1 MRRAL
6 QLAKQ
11 GLGVVSPNPMV
22 GCLVVH
28 ESKIIAEGYHR
39 VYGGAHAEVEAINKV
54 EDKEILKKS
63 TVYVTLEPCSHQG
76 KTPPCAPML
85 VNYQIPE
92 VVIASIDVNPLVS
105 GNGIMMMQEAG
116 MLVKSGL
123 LKKEADQLNKRFNT
137 YFTLKRPYITLKWA
151 QTADGFIARENYDS
165 KWISN
170 ELSRVL
176 VHKWRTEEDA
186 IMIGTNTCHYDNPQ
200 LNARNWEGRD
210 PVRVVIDRNLRLSPQ
225 LNIYDQSIP
234 TLIYNLH
241 KNERREHL
249 ELIKLEEAH
258 FFKNLFT
265 DLHQRK
271 IQSVLIEGGTA
282 TINQCIQLN
291 FWDEARVFTSK
302 QIFNTGIKAPKLQ
315 NYHLLDQECLLDD
328 QLTIY
333 KNKDN
338 IYI

>member
-1 MRRAL
+1 MQRAL
-6 QLAKQ
+6 QLARL

-28 ESKIIAEGYHR
+28 QGKIIGEGYHKK
-39 VYGGAHAEVEAINKV
+39 YGGAHAEVEAINQV
-54 EDKEILKKS
+54 EDKDLLKKS

-85 VNYQIPE
+85 ANYQIPQ

-105 GNGIMMMQEAG
+105 GNGVMMLQQSG
-116 MLVKSGL
+116 VVVKSGL

-151 QTADGFIARENYDS
+151 QTADGFIARENFDS

-170 ELSRVL
+170 EFSRML

-186 IMIGTNTCHYDNPQ
+186 IMVGTNTVQYDNPQ
-200 LNARNWEGRD
+200 LNVRNWEGRN
-210 PVRVVIDRNLRLSPQ
+210 PVRVIIDRNLRLSSQ

-234 TLIYNLH
+234 TLIYNCH
-241 KNERREHL
+241 KNDRLQHL
-249 ELIKLEEAH
+249 QLIKLEEAH

-271 IQSVLIEGGTA
+271 IQSVLIEGGAA
-282 TINQCIQLN
+282 TIKQCIELN
-291 FWDEARVFTSK
+291 FWDEARVFTGK
-302 QIFNTGIKAPKLQ
+302 QIFNTGIKAPYLQ
-315 NYHLLDQECLLDD
+315 NFQLLDLEMLFDD
-328 QLTIY
+328 QLSIY